1 MKRES
6 ALLKSAIIILY
17 SRNYWVKSISN
28 NTDFECFKKG
38 IVYSQ
43 LVKEGE
49 IVSRSKGN
57 MDQNVSYG
65 AQTFSDLKNDY
76 TWNLQESGN
85 NIVIFKTDLEKETNG
100 SNEEL

>member
-1 MKRES
+1 
-6 ALLKSAIIILY
+6 
-17 SRNYWVKSISN
+17 
-28 NTDFECFKKG
+28 
-38 IVYSQ
+38 
-43 LVKEGE
+43 
-49 IVSRSKGN
+49 